1 MSVNLSKVKE
11 TYFNKLFLAAPDS
24 GNARATTTPSSS
36 LAQGPKVKPRVLLL
50 DKFTTP
56 IISMCYTQSQ
66 LLANDVIL
74 IELVENHHQLSS
86 MKHLDCIVY
95 IKPCQESINFLCQEL
110 RNPHFGQYRLFLN
123 NCINKNQLESVAEAD
138 QYEVIDKVMEIFQD
152 YLIVNDNL
160 YVIDNIYLSQ
170 QVNPVLLESE
180 KLISLLLA
188 LKKTPIIKYESNS
201 IDLKRLS
208 SEILYQINS
217 NSNNNLFDD
226 LNRNSDTPPLLIL
239 LDRKNDP
246 ITPLVT
252 PWTYQSMIHEFMTIQ
267 KNIVKLNDEDSA
279 SQIVISEENDPFYKE
294 SMYLNYG
301 DLTEKFQR
309 YVEKYKSETK
319 QSSIEN
325 LKSSN
330 LSELKKVLTKFP
342 EFKKFSTNVLTHLNL
357 IGEIDKQLSSQNLW
371 EIGELQQTIACDLE
385 NQHNLRTSVLEVL
398 DNAGTKRVST
408 INKIKLVLLYSY
420 RHNNPSD
427 LSLFLQKLNNP
438 ELTSPLPTE
447 SQVQLIKRFKTLFNA
462 NNAVDRRKLQEQ
474 NEGLT
479 NIFSNKKI
487 DINKLFNRNNANSS
501 KSDNIYLQYTP
512 RLNEILA
519 GLINP
524 SQDQEG
530 SLGLSTLVPDK
541 VKQQYGSSVI
551 NEPVQD
557 VIIYIKGGV
566 TYEEGRLVYEL
577 SESNKRIN
585 LIVGGDAVL
594 NSTQWLEKLYSIAN
608 NDKDPTGGE
617 RSNADRQ
624 TQLREIL

>member
-1 MSVNLSKVKE
+1 MSVNLAKVKD
-11 TYFNKLFLAAPDS
+11 TYFDKLFSTSGDS
-24 GNARATTTPSSS
+24 NNVRPTTQSSS
-36 LAQGPKVKPRVLLL
+36 LSSLGKKKPRVLLL

-66 LLANDVIL
+66 LLANDIIL
-74 IELVENHHQLSS
+74 IELVDNYHQLTS

-95 IKPCQESINFLCQEL
+95 IKPCLESVNFICQEL
-110 RNPHFGQYRLFLN
+110 RNPHFGEYRLYLN
-123 NCINKNQLESVAEAD
+123 NCISKNQLESIAEAD
-138 QYEVIDKVMEIFQD
+138 QYEAIDKVMEIFED

-160 YVIDNIYLSQ
+160 YVVDTTFQTEL
-170 QVNPVLLESE
+170 VNPVLLESE
-180 KLISLLLA
+180 KLVSLLLA
-188 LKKTPIIKYESNS
+188 LKKTPIIKFEWNS

-208 SEILYQINS
+208 SELLYQINS

-226 LNRNSDTPPLLIL
+226 LNRNSDTPPLIVL

-252 PWTYQSMIHEFMTIQ
+252 PWTYQSMIHEFMTIN
-267 KNIVKLNDEDSA
+267 KNIVKLNEDDTA

-357 IGEIDKQLSSQNLW
+357 IGEIDKQISSQNLW

-385 NQHNLRTSVLEVL
+385 NQHNLRASLLEVL
-398 DNAGTKRVST
+398 DNVGGKKVST
-408 INKIKLVLLYSY
+408 INKIKLVLLYSF
-420 RHNNPSD
+420 RHNNASD

-438 ELTSPLPTE
+438 DLTSPLPTNT
-447 SQVQLIKRFKTLFNA
+447 QIQLIKRFKTLFGARNIT
-462 NNAVDRRKLQEQ
+462 DQKKLQEQ

-487 DINKLFNRNNANSS
+487 DINKLFNRNNANQS

-524 SQDQEG
+524 SQNQED

-541 VKQQYGSSVI
+541 VKQQYGVGVT

-557 VIIYIKGGV
+557 IIIYIKGGV
-566 TYEEGRLVYEL
+566 TYEEGRLAYEL

-585 LIVGGDAVL
+585 LIVGGDGIL

-608 NDKDPTGGE
+608 NDGDRASDDMTT
-617 RSNADRQ
+617 SDRQ
-624 TQLREIL
+624 AQLREIL

>member
-1 MSVNLSKVKE
+1 MSVNLAKVKD
-11 TYFNKLFLAAPDS
+11 TYFDKLFSTSGDS
-24 GNARATTTPSSS
+24 NNVRPTTQSSS
-36 LAQGPKVKPRVLLL
+36 LSSLGKKKPRVLLL

-66 LLANDVIL
+66 LLANDIIL
-74 IELVENHHQLSS
+74 IELVDNYHQLTS

-95 IKPCQESINFLCQEL
+95 IKPCLESVNFICQEL
-110 RNPHFGQYRLFLN
+110 RNPHFGEYRLYLN
-123 NCINKNQLESVAEAD
+123 NCISKNQLESIAEAD
-138 QYEVIDKVMEIFQD
+138 QYEAIDKVMEIFED

-160 YVIDNIYLSQ
+160 YVVDTTFQTEL
-170 QVNPVLLESE
+170 VNPVLLESE
-180 KLISLLLA
+180 KLVSLLLA
-188 LKKTPIIKYESNS
+188 LKKTPIIKFESNS

-208 SEILYQINS
+208 SELLYQINS

-226 LNRNSDTPPLLIL
+226 LNRNSDTPPLIVL

-252 PWTYQSMIHEFMTIQ
+252 PWTYQSMIHEFMTIN
-267 KNIVKLNDEDSA
+267 KNIVKLNEDDTA

-357 IGEIDKQLSSQNLW
+357 IGEIDKQISSQNLW

-385 NQHNLRTSVLEVL
+385 NQHNLRASLLEVL
-398 DNAGTKRVST
+398 DNVGGKKVST
-408 INKIKLVLLYSY
+408 INKIKLVLLYSF
-420 RHNNPSD
+420 RHNNASD

-438 ELTSPLPTE
+438 DLTSPLPTNT
-447 SQVQLIKRFKTLFNA
+447 QIQLIKRFKTLFGARNIT
-462 NNAVDRRKLQEQ
+462 DQKKLQEQ

-487 DINKLFNRNNANSS
+487 DINKLFNRNNANQS

-524 SQDQEG
+524 SQNQED

-541 VKQQYGSSVI
+541 VKQQYGVGVT

-557 VIIYIKGGV
+557 IIIYIKGGV
-566 TYEEGRLVYEL
+566 TYEEGRLAYEL

-585 LIVGGDAVL
+585 LIVGGDGIL

-608 NDKDPTGGE
+608 NDGDCASDDMTT
-617 RSNADRQ
+617 SDRQ
-624 TQLREIL
+624 AQLREIL

>member
-1 MSVNLSKVKE
+1 MSVNLAKVKD
-11 TYFNKLFLAAPDS
+11 TYFDKLFSTSGDS
-24 GNARATTTPSSS
+24 NNVRPTTQSSS
-36 LAQGPKVKPRVLLL
+36 LSSLGKKKPRVLLL

-66 LLANDVIL
+66 LLANDIIL
-74 IELVENHHQLSS
+74 IELVDNYHQLTS

-95 IKPCQESINFLCQEL
+95 IKPCLESVNFICQEL
-110 RNPHFGQYRLFLN
+110 RNPHFREYRLYLN
-123 NCINKNQLESVAEAD
+123 NCISKNQLESIAEAD
-138 QYEVIDKVMEIFQD
+138 QYEAIDKVMEIFED

-160 YVIDNIYLSQ
+160 YVVDTTFQTEL
-170 QVNPVLLESE
+170 VNPVLLESE
-180 KLISLLLA
+180 KLVSLLLA
-188 LKKTPIIKYESNS
+188 LKKTPIIKFESNS

-208 SEILYQINS
+208 SELLYQINS

-226 LNRNSDTPPLLIL
+226 LNRNSDTPPLIVL

-252 PWTYQSMIHEFMTIQ
+252 PWTYQSMIHEFMTIN
-267 KNIVKLNDEDSA
+267 KNIVKLNEDDTA

-357 IGEIDKQLSSQNLW
+357 IGEIDKQISSQNLW

-385 NQHNLRTSVLEVL
+385 NQHNLRASLLEVL
-398 DNAGTKRVST
+398 DNVGGKKVST
-408 INKIKLVLLYSY
+408 INKIKLVLLYSF
-420 RHNNPSD
+420 RHNNASD

-438 ELTSPLPTE
+438 DLTSPLPTNT
-447 SQVQLIKRFKTLFNA
+447 QIQLIKRFKTLFGARNIT
-462 NNAVDRRKLQEQ
+462 DQKKLQEQ

-487 DINKLFNRNNANSS
+487 DINKLFNRNNANQS

-524 SQDQEG
+524 SQNQED

-541 VKQQYGSSVI
+541 VKQQYGVGVT

-557 VIIYIKGGV
+557 IIIYIKGGV
-566 TYEEGRLVYEL
+566 TYEEGRLAYEL

-585 LIVGGDAVL
+585 LIVGGDGIL

-608 NDKDPTGGE
+608 NDGDCASDDMTT
-617 RSNADRQ
+617 SDRQ
-624 TQLREIL
+624 AQLREIL